1 MNPWKHSIQAILDL
15 LRQGVTPER
24 IAWSVIL
31 GAAVGVIPV
40 LGVTTLLCTALAL
53 ALRLNLV
60 AIQAANW
67 LVYPAQ
73 IALLI
78 PFYRAGEWAFG
89 AERLA
94 LMPAD
99 IIALFQESFWG
110 AIHALWDTTL
120 RAVVVWG
127 VASLI
132 ASPLLYAA
140 LVPLLRRVMRRQ
152 QVREAPA

>member
-1 MNPWKHSIQAILDL
+1 M
-15 LRQGVTPER
+15 
-24 IAWSVIL
+24 IL
-31 GAAVGVIPV
+31 GFAIGVIPI

-89 AERLA
+89 AERLP

-99 IIALFQESFWG
+99 ILALFQDSFWG
-110 AIHALWDTTL
+110 AISALWDTTL
-120 RAVVVWG
+120 RAVAVWG
-127 VASLI
+127 VAALI
-132 ASPLLYAA
+132 AAPLLYAV
-140 LVPLLRRVMRRQ
+140 LVPLLRRVMKRQ
-152 QVREAPA
+152 HACEVSA